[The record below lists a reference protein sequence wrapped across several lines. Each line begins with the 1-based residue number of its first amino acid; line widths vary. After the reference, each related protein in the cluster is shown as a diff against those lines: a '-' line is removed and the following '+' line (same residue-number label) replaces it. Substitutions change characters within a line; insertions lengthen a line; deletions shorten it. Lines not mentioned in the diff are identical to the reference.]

1 MPLPRSFAHHKW
13 KSLEEKWQEA
23 PRRGRIGTRVTGKD
37 LCGPMRHSIGG
48 AQYYIVYIDDCT
60 RYTEVYF
67 LITKTADQVSSLSG
81 LNKKK

>member
-1 MPLPRSFAHHKW
+1 MPLTRSFAHHKW